1 MKKILLPLATAL
13 AVLGAADASA
23 VSNNTPFNVK
33 VDLTAVCSVV
43 GSIAD
48 VQFTYTSF
56 QAGAAASTGGGFT
69 VKCTTGLGYTFA
81 FNPSGAGTMPTT
93 GLTYTLTAPTPA
105 AGTGANQ
112 TYAITGSMPGLQGG
126 TCAGPTGG
134 VCSDTDASKQLTISF

>member
-23 VSNNTPFNVK
+23 VSSNTPFNVK

-48 VQFTYTSF
+48 VQFAYTSF
-56 QAGAAASTGGGFT
+56 QVGASTSTGGGFT
-69 VKCTTGLGYTFA
+69 VKCTTGLPYTFA
-81 FNPSGAGTMPTT
+81 FNPNGNGTMPAT

-112 TYAITGSMPGLQGG
+112 GYTITGSMAGGQGG